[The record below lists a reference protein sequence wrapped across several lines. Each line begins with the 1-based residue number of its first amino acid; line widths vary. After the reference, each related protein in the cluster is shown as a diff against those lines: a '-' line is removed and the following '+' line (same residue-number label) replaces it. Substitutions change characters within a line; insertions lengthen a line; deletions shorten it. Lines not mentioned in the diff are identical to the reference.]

1 MPSTVRLHRV
11 LTAPPERVYRAFLE
25 ADAMV
30 RWLPPNGFTA
40 SVESYDAREGG
51 RFRMAFHHFATG
63 ETHRF
68 GGEFLELVPHR
79 LIRYTDQFDD
89 PGLPGTIEV
98 TVTLA
103 AVSCGTELSIEQA
116 GIPDA
121 IPPEQCY
128 LGWQQSLENLA
139 RLVNTPGPG

>member
-25 ADAMV
+25 PDAMV
-30 RWLPPNGFTA
+30 QWLPPDGFTA
-40 SVESYDAREGG
+40 RVESYDAQVGG
-51 RFRMAFHHFATG
+51 RFRMSFTHFGSGNTHH
-63 ETHRF
+63 F

-79 LIRYTDQFDD
+79 LIRYNDSFDH
-89 PGLPGTIEV
+89 PSLPGTIEV
-98 TVTLA
+98 TVKLA
-103 AVSCGTELSIEQA
+103 AVSCGTELHIEQA
-116 GIPDA
+116 GIPDL

-139 RLVNTPGPG
+139 RLVNPEIPG